1 MRIQPAV
8 IFHPMDSRQD
18 CAERGVMKVDFSW
31 EFSDEELAAIANH
44 LGETEMNADHV
55 KDFLQI
61 TVRDALERA
70 IVECKAM
77 VNDPS
82 SNTGP

>member
-1 MRIQPAV
+1 MR
-8 IFHPMDSRQD
+8 
-18 CAERGVMKVDFSW
+18 VDFSW

-61 TVRDALERA
+61 AVRDE
-70 IVECKAM
+70 
-77 VNDPS
+77 
-82 SNTGP
+82 TH